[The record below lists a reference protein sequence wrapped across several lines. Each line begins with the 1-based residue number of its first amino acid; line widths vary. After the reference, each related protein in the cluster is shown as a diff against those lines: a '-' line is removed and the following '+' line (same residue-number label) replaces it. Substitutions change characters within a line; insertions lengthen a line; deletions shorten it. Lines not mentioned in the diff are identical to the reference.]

1 MALSSQKFMTQHTL
15 INLYPNENSQE
26 FHYYPFAVKLDD
38 NNLIFNNLN
47 GLSNK
52 EWVPNKKE
60 DLDLSVLNMIT
71 GLNESKTFT

>member
-1 MALSSQKFMTQHTL
+1 MALSNQKCMTQHTL
-15 INLYPNENSQE
+15 INLYPNEYSQE

-52 EWVPNKKE
+52 E
-60 DLDLSVLNMIT
+60 
-71 GLNESKTFT
+71 

>member
-1 MALSSQKFMTQHTL
+1 MFGIIKKYIYCKCMALSNQKCMTQHTL
-15 INLYPNENSQE
+15 INLYPNEYSQE

-52 EWVPNKKE
+52 E
-60 DLDLSVLNMIT
+60 
-71 GLNESKTFT
+71 

>member
-52 EWVPNKKE
+52 E
-60 DLDLSVLNMIT
+60 
-71 GLNESKTFT
+71 

>member
-1 MALSSQKFMTQHTL
+1 MALSNQKCMTQHAL
-15 INLYPNENSQE
+15 INLYPNEYSQE

-52 EWVPNKKE
+52 E
-60 DLDLSVLNMIT
+60 
-71 GLNESKTFT
+71 

>member
-15 INLYPNENSQE
+15 INLYPNEYSQE
-26 FHYYPFAVKLDD
+26 FHCYPFAVKLDD

-71 GLNESKTFT
+71 GLNESKKFT

>member
-1 MALSSQKFMTQHTL
+1 MALSNQKCMTQHTL
-15 INLYPNENSQE
+15 INLYPNEYSQE

>member
-1 MALSSQKFMTQHTL
+1 MTQHTL

-71 GLNESKTFT
+71 GLNESKKFT